1 MRSGAGNAILLTFM
15 LTVVARGCRAQKAT
29 LHFAFQLA
37 ARLRGTSQG
46 EWAVDTRRLQDRLD
60 DLPPELDAEEAE
72 ALSYIGEAWE
82 DAVGDGIDPRTL
94 ANAALFAAFA
104 ELVEAYG
111 ENAVISMVEGLK
123 ARLRRGEFTFRR
135 ALH

>member
-1 MRSGAGNAILLTFM
+1 M
-15 LTVVARGCRAQKAT
+15 
-29 LHFAFQLA
+29 
-37 ARLRGTSQG
+37 
-46 EWAVDTRRLQDRLD
+46 DTRRLQDRLD
-60 DLPPELDAEEAE
+60 GLPPDLDAEEAE

-82 DAVGDGIDPRTL
+82 DAMRDGIDPRTL

-123 ARLRRGEFTFRR
+123 ARLRRGEFTCCR